1 MSNYEDRYNLIYN
14 MSMTSTAIKDG
25 LRKEFLRNGYD
36 ITIDNYAILS
46 RLWQQDNLTQQK
58 LCELTCKNKSN
69 LTRIL
74 DAMEKK
80 DMVKRVKN
88 PLDRRSFS
96 IALTDY
102 SYSLKD
108 DIIKIAK
115 DYGNK
120 IFNKI
125 SESDIAFLNITLSK
139 FHSI

>member
-80 DMVKRVKN
+80 DMVKRLKN